1 MDADQSSEETPSVE
15 TVFERTYDETLSLL
29 IEARDYL
36 AQNQALAQERGS
48 VAHRLVYAHETLR
61 LTTRLS
67 QVMAW
72 VLAQRAI
79 HAGEIPPEE
88 AHAEDRRL
96 AARELCLAD
105 DVKATA
111 MLPPYLQSLSK
122 RAAELYRRID
132 RLDGLAR
139 GPIPMGPSF
148 DFL

>member
-1 MDADQSSEETPSVE
+1 MDADQPPEATPSVD
-15 TVFERTYDETLSLL
+15 TVFERTYDETMALL

-36 AQNQALAQERGS
+36 AQNHGLAQERGS
-48 VAHRLVYAHETLR
+48 LAHRLVYAHETLR
-61 LTTRLS
+61 LTTRLP

-79 HAGEIPPEE
+79 HAGEISADGARGKE
-88 AHAEDRRL
+88 HQL

-105 DVKATA
+105 DAKAMA

-122 RAAELYRRID
+122 RAVELYRRID
-132 RLDGLAR
+132 RLDTLAR
-139 GPIPMGPSF
+139 GPSPTGPSF